1 MMRLQLHRC
10 PWINQVGQVGQLA
23 SFLFR
28 SDDSGLFSDSLISS
42 LRYKFPHL
50 AACCFRARKGRYSTS
65 SKKTRLAGNWSRV
78 AATRCG
84 LHGAVVEHTC
94 GALIYLST
102 HSYSGTIIAH
112 RTSRKLEWEAKT
124 FTLTFFLLF
133 ASCFWII
140 FFLLGDYP
148 SSTGWLSDPGE
159 RDDVFL
165 FLRLAENL
173 TSSS

>member
-10 PWINQVGQVGQLA
+10 PLISQVGQVGQLP

-28 SDDSGLFSDSLISS
+28 SDDSGLFSDSLIFS

-65 SKKTRLAGNWSRV
+65 SKKTRPAGNWSRV

-124 FTLTFFLLF
+124 FTLTFFF
-133 ASCFWII
+133 AFR
-140 FFLLGDYP
+140 FLLLDYFL
-148 SSTGWLSDPGE
+148 STRRLPLHHWLA
-159 RDDVFL
+159 L
-165 FLRLAENL
+165 
-173 TSSS
+173 